1 MELNFTHGVRE
12 YTVHGV
18 NGDAVIRFNPT
29 DGEFVQRLYHAFE
42 VLDKK
47 QDTYNEEIRKCGDR
61 VKIFEIARK
70 RSDEMREIIDGI
82 FEEPI
87 CEKVFGRMN
96 LYALSDGLHVWTN
109 FLLALMDET
118 DSAFAREQKAA
129 NPRLK
134 KYTEKYSR

>member
-1 MELNFTHGVRE
+1 MELNFATGVQE

-18 NGDAVIRFNPT
+18 NGDVVIRFNPT
-29 DGEFVQRLYHAFE
+29 DGEFVQRLYRAFE
-42 VLDKK
+42 TLDKK
-47 QDTYNEEIRKCGDR
+47 QDAYNEEIRKCGDR
-61 VKIFEIARK
+61 VEIFEIARR

-87 CEKVFGRMN
+87 CGKVFGRMN
-96 LYALSDGLHVWTN
+96 LYALSDGLHVWAN

-118 DSAFAREQKAA
+118 DSAFAREQKAT

-134 KYTEKYSR
+134 KYTDKYSR

>member
-1 MELNFTHGVRE
+1 MQE
-12 YTVHGV
+12 YTVNGV
-18 NGDAVIRFNPT
+18 NGNVAIRFNPT

-47 QDTYNEEIRKCGDR
+47 QDAYNDEIRKCGDR

-70 RSDEMREIIDGI
+70 RSDEMREIIDAI

-87 CEKVFGRMN
+87 CEKVFGHMN
-96 LYALSDGLHVWTN
+96 LYALANGLHVWTN

-118 DSAFAREQKAA
+118 DSAFAREQKAT

>member
-1 MELNFTHGVRE
+1 MELNFTHGVQE

-18 NGDAVIRFNPT
+18 GGDVVIRFNPT

-47 QDTYNEEIRKCGDR
+47 QDAYNEEIRKCGDR

-82 FEEPI
+82 FQEPI

-96 LYALSDGLHVWTN
+96 PYALSDGLHVWTN

-118 DSAFAREQKAA
+118 DSAFAREQKAT

-134 KYTEKYSR
+134 KYT

>member
-1 MELNFTHGVRE
+1 MELNFTHGVQE

-18 NGDAVIRFNPT
+18 GGDVAIYFNPT

-47 QDTYNEEIRKCGDR
+47 QDAYNEEIRKCGDR

-87 CEKVFGRMN
+87 CEKVFGRMPEN
-96 LYALSDGLHVWTN
+96 
-109 FLLALMDET
+109 
-118 DSAFAREQKAA
+118 
-129 NPRLK
+129 
-134 KYTEKYSR
+134 